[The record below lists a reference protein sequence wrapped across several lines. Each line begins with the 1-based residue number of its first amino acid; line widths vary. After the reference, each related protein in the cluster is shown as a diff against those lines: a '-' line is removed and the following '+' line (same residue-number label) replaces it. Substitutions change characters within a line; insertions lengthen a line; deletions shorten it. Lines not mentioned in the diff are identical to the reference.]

1 MADTVAATISSIS
14 TTFRENG
21 YRNPALHYDKQRSI
35 FLQRQLKGFKRE
47 DPLPEGQQC
56 LPLSAFKE
64 ISKDISTHLYL
75 SLGQL
80 ISGALFFACRSCEY
94 SKVNNNEKQKTRILC
109 LENLKFF
116 KNYIEINSI
125 SLIHEA
131 DFIQITFISQK
142 TKLKHQS
149 IIQHKSHDSFCP
161 VLIWE
166 AIKKRILSCPNT
178 SEKSKVNTI
187 LLHGRLREIT
197 SEEIRNHL
205 RRHILIIDPLQH
217 HFKSSKIG
225 THSIRTSF
233 ANIMHSV
240 GIAKVTVM
248 MLGRWASDAYLR
260 YIRHNLADFSKDI
273 SAQMVKLDDL
283 FYDIPSHHIQS
294 SISSPHSQLNG
305 QSLVCD
311 DLSPN
316 NDSRVF
322 NVWRWICPCYA

>member
-21 YRNPALHYDKQRSI
+21 YKNPALDIDNQRSI
-35 FLQRQLKGFKRE
+35 FLQRQLKGYKRD
-47 DPLPEGQQC
+47 DPPPEGQQC
-56 LPLSAFKE
+56 LPLSVFKK
-64 ISKDISTHLYL
+64 ISKDTSSHLHL
-75 SLGQL
+75 ALGQL

-94 SKVNNNEKQKTRILC
+94 SKVNNNEKRKTKTLR

-116 KNYIEINSI
+116 KNYIEIKDINKI
-125 SLIHEA
+125 QEA

-142 TKLKHQS
+142 TEIKHQS
-149 IIQHKSHDSFCP
+149 IIQHKSNDSFCP
-161 VLIWE
+161 VLFWS
-166 AIKKRILSCPNT
+166 AIKKRVLSYPNT

-187 LLHGRLREIT
+187 FLHGKLREIT

-217 HFKSSKIG
+217 HFKTSRIG

-240 GIAKVTVM
+240 GIAKTTVM

-260 YIRHNLADFSKDI
+260 YIRHNLADFSKNI
-273 SAQMVKLDDL
+273 SAQMVKSENL

-294 SISSPHSQLNG
+294 SFSSPHSQLNG
-305 QSLVCD
+305 LNSVFD
-311 DLSPN
+311 SPSTN
-316 NDSRVF
+316 NESRVF
-322 NVWRWICPCYA
+322 NVWRWICPCVA